1 MVLRMQFTLWTVALV
16 FLYTWVVVPLLGV
29 RRPLGALAVILVLL
43 LAVIRQI
50 RQGSRWGVAFRH
62 FLPALGW
69 ALLLTLPLVAVTLGI
84 RPSVGEALLDGK
96 LSLVFGAMFLWAL
109 GQQFSLQAVIFEEMA
124 EKLSPGRAIWAS
136 AGVFAALHLP
146 NPFLTAV
153 TFVAA
158 LGWCWIYSRHPNILP
173 LAISHAAGS
182 LAIILTVDRAIT
194 GGMRVG
200 YSYFML
206 R

>member
-1 MVLRMQFTLWTVALV
+1 MKFTLWTVALV
-16 FLYTWVVVPLLGV
+16 SLYTWVVVPLLGV
-29 RRPLGALAVILVLL
+29 RRPLGALVVILVLL
-43 LAVIRQI
+43 VSVVRQV
-50 RQGSRWGVAFRH
+50 RQGSSWGVVLRH

-69 ALLLTLPLVAVTLGI
+69 ALLLTLPILGITLGR
-84 RPSVGEALLDGK
+84 RPSAVDAFLDGRM
-96 LSLVFGAMFLWAL
+96 SLVFSAMFLWAL

-158 LGWCWIYSRHPNILP
+158 LGWCWIYSRHPNIVP
-173 LAISHAAGS
+173 LALSHAAGS
-182 LAIILTVDRAIT
+182 LAIILTVDRSIT

-200 YSYFML
+200 YSYFL
-206 R
+206 L

>member
-1 MVLRMQFTLWTVALV
+1 MKFTLWTVGLV
-16 FLYTWVVVPLLGV
+16 LLYTWVVVPLLGV
-29 RRPLGALAVILVLL
+29 RRPLGALAVVLVLL
-43 LAVIRQI
+43 VAVIRQI
-50 RQGSRWGVAFRH
+50 KEGSRWGVVVRH

-69 ALLLTLPLVAVTLGI
+69 ALLMTMPLVGITFALSPSAVQ
-84 RPSVGEALLDGK
+84 AQLDGRV
-96 LSLVFGAMFLWAL
+96 SLVFGVMFLWAL

-124 EKLSPGRAIWAS
+124 ERLSPGRAVWAS

-153 TFVAA
+153 TFIAA
-158 LGWCWIYSRHPNILP
+158 LGWCWIYSRHPNIFP
-173 LAISHAAGS
+173 LALSHAAGS
-182 LAIILTVDRAIT
+182 LVIILTVDRAIT

-200 YSYFML
+200 YSYFLL